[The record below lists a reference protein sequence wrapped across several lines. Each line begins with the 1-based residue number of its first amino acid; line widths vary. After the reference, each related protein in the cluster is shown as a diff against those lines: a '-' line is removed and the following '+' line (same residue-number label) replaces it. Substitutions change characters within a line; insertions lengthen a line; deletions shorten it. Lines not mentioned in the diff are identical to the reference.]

1 MIIDFSVS
9 NYKLIT
15 EKQTISLEALTGK
28 RDKQSKDNIINAKYR
43 IIGGKTKNIKLLK
56 DIYVFGK
63 EEAMQDLKGAIEL
76 FNKII
81 YFICCYDNTH
91 KYKDCLSKTNNNN
104 TKFEITFLL
113 DNIKYIYKL
122 HHNHFF
128 HLLMYSGIAK
138 WPQCIA
144 RELVYYPKGKKK
156 RAMTDEIF
164 KKALDYLYNNKLNQI
179 KFSSDTSLMNKIR
192 KDQIY
197 LADFDD
203 NVYIYPITDYYN
215 SRKEDIENEYLCGR
229 FGAIDRNNLKLY

>member
-15 EKQTISLEALTGK
+15 KKQTISLEALTGK
-28 RDKQSKDNIINAKYR
+28 RDKQSKDNIINAKYK
-43 IIGGKTKNIKLLK
+43 ITGGKTKDIKLLK
-56 DIYVFGK
+56 DVYVFGK
-63 EEAMQDLKGAIEL
+63 EKVMQDLKGAIEL

-81 YFICCYDNTH
+81 CYDNIH
-91 KYKDCLSKTNNNN
+91 KYKDCLSKTNNDN

-128 HLLMYSGIAK
+128 HLFMYSGIE
-138 WPQCIA
+138 WPKCIST
-144 RELVYYPKGKKK
+144 ELVYYPKGKKK
-156 RAMTDEIF
+156 RAMTDKVF
-164 KKALDYLYNNKLNQI
+164 QKALDYLYNNKLNQI
-179 KFSSDTSLMNKIR
+179 KFSNSINDTSLMNKVR

-197 LADFDD
+197 LADFND

-229 FGAIDRNNLKLY
+229 LGAITRNNLKEY